1 VSDALL
7 KQDVE
12 DVAITELETLDGLK
26 KKIGSLNEAVL
37 EKSRP
42 VGWSPAATKAATVV
56 NGKVVLEDS
65 DLREFVHRR

>member
-1 VSDALL
+1 VSDVLI

-12 DVAITELETLDGLK
+12 DVAITERETIDGLQE
-26 KKIGSLNEAVL
+26 KIASLSEAVL
-37 EKSRP
+37 EEPRP

-65 DLREFVHRR
+65 DLREFVDRR